1 MKLLVLCERVDAEGG
16 TESYLRALLPALR
29 ARGYDVMVAAR
40 SVGTSGSYGVRDI
53 EVPWSDEHDPPSAQ
67 ARQHIEALATS
78 FSPDVV
84 VAHNVMDAG
93 VLEAARGRGRRFVYH
108 LHDHRPFC
116 PNGDRLYP
124 RGQSICTLPMGT
136 STCGWHSLV
145 NGCAYGPRP
154 RTFGLIALREALAV
168 GVRTADVV
176 VAFSE
181 FVARL
186 ARGNGANRVVA
197 IPPPLPDDAFAQTP
211 APRPASNA
219 VLFAGRIVPSKG
231 GRSLVRALSQIASE
245 VRPRLYVA
253 GLGPD
258 LQALLDLATTLSVA
272 ASALGR
278 LDAQQLRNAIDDSA
292 LVAVPSLWAEP
303 FGLAGIEAFARGRP
317 VVGYDSGAISEWLV
331 PDAGAAVAHGDEA
344 ALAAAIARFGEPC
357 VWERASAQALAAA
370 QRYRLAPHVEAIDAL
385 YRAA

>member
-1 MKLLVLCERVDAEGG
+1 VKLLVLCERVDAEGG
-16 TESYLRALLPALR
+16 TETYLRALLPALHG
-29 ARGYDVMVAAR
+29 RGYDVLVAAR
-40 SVGTSGSYGVRDI
+40 SVGTSGSYGVRDL

-67 ARQHIEALATS
+67 ARQRVGALATS
-78 FSPDVV
+78 FAPDIVA
-84 VAHNVMDAG
+84 AHNVMDAG
-93 VLEAARGRGRRFVYH
+93 VIEAARGPGRRFIYH

-124 RGQSICTLPMGT
+124 RGQSICTLPMGA

-154 RTFGLIALREALAV
+154 RTLGLIALREALAA
-168 GVRTADVV
+168 GVRAADVV

-186 ARGNGANRVVA
+186 ARDNGAGRVIA
-197 IPPPLPDDAFAQTP
+197 IAPPLADDAFAQTP
-211 APRPASNA
+211 APRAASNA

-231 GRSLVRALSQIASE
+231 GRSLVRALSQIASAA
-245 VRPRLYVA
+245 RPPLYVA
-253 GLGPD
+253 GSGPD
-258 LQALLDLATTLSVA
+258 LHALLALATTLGVA
-272 ASALGR
+272 VTALGR
-278 LDAQQLRNAIDDSA
+278 LDAQQLRNAIDASA

-331 PDAGAAVAHGDEA
+331 PDAGTAVPSGDET
-344 ALAAAIARFGEPC
+344 ALAAAITRLGELS

-370 QRYRLAPHVEAIDAL
+370 QRYRLQPHVDAIDAL

>member
-1 MKLLVLCERVDAEGG
+1 VKLLVLCERVDAEGG
-16 TESYLRALLPALR
+16 TETYLRALLPALQ
-29 ARGYDVMVAAR
+29 ARRYDILVAAR
-40 SVGTSGSYGVRDI
+40 SVGASGSYGVRDI
-53 EVPWSDEHDPPSAQ
+53 EVPWSDEHDSPSVE
-67 ARQHIEALATS
+67 ARQRIEALATS
-78 FSPDVV
+78 FAPDVV

-93 VLEAARGRGRRFVYH
+93 VVEAARGYGRRFIYH

-124 RGQSICTLPMGT
+124 RGQSICTLPMGV

-168 GVRTADVV
+168 GVRAADVV

-186 ARGNGANRVVA
+186 ARGNGAERVVA
-197 IPPPLPDDAFAQTP
+197 IPPPLPNDAFAQTP
-211 APRPASNA
+211 APRAASNA

-231 GRSLVRALSQIASE
+231 GRSLVRALSQISSE
-245 VRPRLYVA
+245 VRPPLYVA
-253 GLGPD
+253 GSGPD
-258 LQALLDLATTLSVA
+258 LQALLALAATRSVGA
-272 ASALGR
+272 TALGR
-278 LDAQQLRNAIDDSA
+278 LDAQQLRNAIDASA

-317 VVGYDSGAISEWLV
+317 VVGYDSGAIAEWLV
-331 PDAGAAVAHGDEA
+331 PDAGAAVPRGDET
-344 ALAAAIARFGEPC
+344 ALAAAIARFGEPR

-370 QRYRLAPHVEAIDAL
+370 QRYRLAPHVDALDAL